1 MHHSLVNDD
10 LFSLLAISSVVVE
23 LQCLNELVLVVGIP
37 LVSLHNWHAAL
48 VSLDNVHGKIFDVV
62 LVVLCN
68 QITLDSDNLFLLL
81 LLILVSVIL
90 S

>member
-1 MHHSLVNDD
+1 MHHSLVHDD
-10 LFSLLAISSVVVE
+10 LFSLFAISSVIVE
-23 LQCLNELVLVVGIP
+23 LQCLDELVLVVGIP
-37 LVSLHNWHAAL
+37 LVSLYNWHATL
-48 VSLDNVHGKIFDVV
+48 VGLDYVHRKIFDVI